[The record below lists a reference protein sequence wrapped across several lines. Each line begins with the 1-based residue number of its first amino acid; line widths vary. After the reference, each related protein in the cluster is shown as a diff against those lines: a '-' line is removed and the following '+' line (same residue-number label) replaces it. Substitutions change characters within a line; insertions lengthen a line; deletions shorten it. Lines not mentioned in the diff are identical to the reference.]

1 VVKQGGLRIGPK
13 ATMLRAG
20 TEQCGSKFLSIHPR
34 RLIAG
39 LVAFLALLVA
49 PLAAPQAVGAQ
60 TLPAAPV
67 RAKPALWVV
76 KDKDTTIYLFGT
88 IHLLRPGVD
97 WFQGPIK
104 KAFEGSD
111 ELVLEIADQSDAAMQ
126 ARIVQKAL
134 DPTGQPLTQKLPEA
148 VRPKFTQL
156 LSDYRL
162 PSAVIDRM
170 KPWFAAVTLTS
181 APLQKLGYDQAQGV
195 EVKLRAYA
203 DAAKKPIIGLE
214 TTEAQIGFFDSLSND
229 LQISLLV
236 ETINEQ
242 ADVEKTLA
250 EMIDAWI
257 AGDPL
262 RLSATMN
269 KSMEDDK
276 GLQQI
281 LLFDRNEAWAD
292 WIKARLDKPGTVFLA
307 VGAGHLAGKGSV
319 QDALKVRKIKTKL
332 VKSR

>member
-1 VVKQGGLRIGPK
+1 MSVHRQFFTGGL
-13 ATMLRAG
+13 A
-20 TEQCGSKFLSIHPR
+20 
-34 RLIAG
+34 
-39 LVAFLALLVA
+39 ALLAVFTA
-49 PLAAPQAVGAQ
+49 PLAAQTQASAPTETQAKSRESAVRSQSAGQ
-60 TLPAAPV
+60 TVASVV

-88 IHLLRPGVD
+88 IHLLRPGID

-104 KAFEGSD
+104 KAFESSG
-111 ELVLEIADQSDAAMQ
+111 ELVLEIADQSDAATQ
-126 ARIVQKAL
+126 ARVVQMAL
-134 DPTGQPLTQKLPEA
+134 DRSGQPLTDKLPEA

-156 LSDYRL
+156 LTDYRL
-162 PSAVIDRM
+162 PAAVMDRM

-181 APLQKLGYDQAQGV
+181 APLQKLGYDQAEGV

-203 DAAKKPIIGLE
+203 QAAKKPILGLE
-214 TTEAQIGFFDSLSND
+214 TTEEQIGFFDSLSND

-250 EMIDAWI
+250 EMIDAWTV
-257 AGDPL
+257 GDPL

-319 QDALKVRKIKTKL
+319 QDALKVRQIKTKL

>member
-1 VVKQGGLRIGPK
+1 MPAIRQ
-13 ATMLRAG
+13 
-20 TEQCGSKFLSIHPR
+20 
-34 RLIAG
+34 RLTAC
-39 LVAFLALLVA
+39 LLALLALLPA
-49 PLAAPQAVGAQ
+49 PLAAQAQPQPSPKAAVG
-60 TLPAAPV
+60 
-67 RAKPALWVV
+67 AKPALWVV

-88 IHLLRPGVD
+88 IHLLRPGID
-97 WFQGPIK
+97 WFRGPIK
-104 KAFEGSD
+104 TAFDSAD
-111 ELVLEIADQSDAAMQ
+111 ELVLEIADQNDAATQ
-126 ARIVQKAL
+126 ARVVQKAL
-134 DPTGQPLTQKLPEA
+134 DLSGQPLTQKLPEA

-156 LSDYRL
+156 LKDYSL
-162 PSAVIDRM
+162 PVAVIDRM

-181 APLQKLGYDQAQGV
+181 APLQKLGYDQAEGV

-203 DAAKKPIIGLE
+203 DAARKPILGLE
-214 TTEAQIGFFDSLSND
+214 TTEEQIGFFDSLSNE

-242 ADVEKTLA
+242 TDVEKTLA
-250 EMIDAWI
+250 EMIDAWT

-262 RLSATMN
+262 RLSQTMN

-276 GLQQI
+276 GLQQV

-319 QDALKVRKIKTKL
+319 QDALKIRHIKTKL
-332 VKSR
+332 VKAR

>member
-1 VVKQGGLRIGPK
+1 
-13 ATMLRAG
+13 
-20 TEQCGSKFLSIHPR
+20 LSVHPR

-39 LVAFLALLVA
+39 LVAFVAL
-49 PLAAPQAVGAQ
+49 LAAPLTALAQ
-60 TLPAAPV
+60 TPPAATV

-156 LSDYRL
+156 LSDYRI

-214 TTEAQIGFFDSLSND
+214 TTEEQIGFFDSLSNE

>member
-1 VVKQGGLRIGPK
+1 
-13 ATMLRAG
+13 M
-20 TEQCGSKFLSIHPR
+20 SIHPR

-39 LVAFLALLVA
+39 LVAFFALLAA
-49 PLAAPQAVGAQ
+49 PLAALAQ
-60 TLPAAPV
+60 TPPPAPV

-104 KAFEGSD
+104 TAFEGSD

-126 ARIVQKAL
+126 ARVVQKAL

-156 LSDYRL
+156 LRDYSL
-162 PSAVIDRM
+162 PAAVIDRM

-214 TTEAQIGFFDSLSND
+214 TTEEQIGFFNGLSEQM
-229 LQISLLV
+229 QISLLV

-242 ADVEKTLA
+242 ADVDKTLA
-250 EMIDAWI
+250 QMIDAWTV
-257 AGDPL
+257 GDPR